1 MTAFEP
7 IDLSVLK
14 RYDKPGPRYTSY
26 PTAPKFSKDFG
37 PERFAEELQRTNAA
51 PHASPLSLY
60 FHIPFCD
67 TLCYFC
73 GCTMMVTH
81 ERQKI
86 SEYLGYLEK
95 EIDLF
100 ARHSEPHREVVQMHW
115 GGGTPTYLKPDEIR
129 RLGEAIRKKFKF
141 AQSTSKPIGAEGV
154 APTALPVEGAT
165 QAPAI
170 EASCEIDPRDLTREH
185 VAALQE
191 AGFNRLSMGVQDF
204 DERVQKAVNRI
215 QPESITRA
223 AVDWGRELGFKSIN
237 LDLIYGLP
245 FQTLQSF
252 EHSLDR
258 ILEISPERLAIFNY
272 AHVPWLKKHM
282 SLIKAEDLPT
292 PDQKLAILKMTI
304 EKLEAAGYQYI
315 GIDHFAKPDDELA
328 VAQRNKTLYR
338 NFQGYSTKAGTE
350 VYALGMS
357 AISQLHDSYAQ
368 NAKTLPEYYQAISK
382 GRFATQVGYSMNA
395 DDHLRK
401 EVIMRLMCDFE
412 LDKKAIEEK
421 YSIAFDEYFHPSLRK
436 LYPMIEEGLVLHRP
450 GKIEV
455 VGMGRL
461 LIRNVAMA
469 FDAYLDDMMKDK
481 PVFSR
486 TV

>member
-26 PTAPKFSKDFG
+26 PTAPKFTKDFG
-37 PERFAEELQRTNAA
+37 PERFAEELKRTNGA
-51 PHASPLSLY
+51 PQTRPLSLY

-86 SEYLGYLEK
+86 SEYLAYLEK

-100 ARHSEPHREVVQMHW
+100 ARETEAHREVVQMHW
-115 GGGTPTYLKPDEIR
+115 GGGTPTYLKPEEIR
-129 RLGEAIRKKFKF
+129 RLGQAIHRKFKF
-141 AQSTSKPIGAEGV
+141 NPRDV
-154 APTALPVEGAT
+154 
-165 QAPAI
+165 

-185 VAALQE
+185 VVALQE

-245 FQTLQSF
+245 FQTLESF

-350 VYALGMS
+350 VYAMGMS

-368 NAKTLPEYYQAISK
+368 NAKTLPEYYQAVSQ

-421 YSIAFDEYFHPSLRK
+421 HSIDFDEYFHPSLRK

-469 FDAYLDDMMKDK
+469 FDAYLDEMIKDK

>member
-1 MTAFEP
+1 MAFLGE
-7 IDLSVLK
+7 IDLNLLK

-26 PTAPKFSKDFG
+26 PTAPKFSKEFRA
-37 PERFAEELQRTNAA
+37 PEFEEELKRSNKCKT
-51 PHASPLSLY
+51 SLPLSLY

-73 GCTMMVTH
+73 GCTMLVTH

-86 SEYLGYLEK
+86 SEYLDYLEK
-95 EIDLF
+95 EIELF
-100 ARHSEPHREVVQMHW
+100 SQNTEPHREAIQMHW
-115 GGGTPTYLKPDEIR
+115 GGGTPTYLRPEEIR
-129 RLGEAIRKKFKF
+129 RLGNSIQKKFKLNR
-141 AQSTSKPIGAEGV
+141 SE
-154 APTALPVEGAT
+154 
-165 QAPAI
+165 I
-170 EASCEIDPRDLTREH
+170 EASCEIDPRDLTRDH
-185 VAALQE
+185 VLALKE

-204 DERVQKAVNRI
+204 EEKVQKAVNRL
-215 QPESITRA
+215 QPESITRT
-223 AVDWGRELGFKSIN
+223 AVDWGRDLGFQSIN

-245 FQTLQSF
+245 FQNLKSF
-252 EHSLDR
+252 EHTLDR
-258 ILEISPERLAIFNY
+258 ILEISPDRLAIFNY

-282 SLIKAEDLPT
+282 SLIKQEDLPT

-304 EKLEAAGYQYI
+304 EKLQSAGYDYI
-315 GIDHFAKPDDELA
+315 GIDHFAKPTDELA
-328 VAQRNKTLYR
+328 IAQKNKTLYR

-357 AISQLHDSYAQ
+357 AISQLAESYAQ
-368 NAKTLPEYYQAISK
+368 NAKTLPEYYQAISQ
-382 GRFATQVGYSMNA
+382 GEFATHVGYRMNA

-421 YSIAFDEYFHPSLRK
+421 YSIKFEEYFHPSLRK
-436 LYPMIEEGLVLHRP
+436 LYPMIEEGLILHRP
-450 GKIEV
+450 HKIEV
-455 VGMGRL
+455 IGMGKL

-469 FDAYLDDMMKDK
+469 FDAYLDEMVKEK
-481 PVFSR
+481 PIFSR